1 MDDVAFSA
9 WLDRGVQTWGGWIV
23 LAAVVWFYG
32 GKILAWLR
40 LPSLG
45 VMASFMGVVLSSAG
59 RFLAIEIKRR
69 IPDTYQVEPPANQ
82 VVLSGSELVPNRD
95 ADILYLAQRREPDGA
110 YTYSAN
116 KIAEFAGGTR
126 TETLAKIRAARGE
139 PDPAAQPPKR
149 TIPHR
154 VNGEERLM
162 EVDW

>member
-1 MDDVAFSA
+1 MPT
-9 WLDRGVQTWGGWIV
+9 LDTVITLLMLAGGSY
-23 LAAVVWFYG
+23 A
-32 GKILAWLR
+32 
-40 LPSLG
+40 LG
-45 VMASFMGVVLSSAG
+45 VMAWRKWGLGAFVMSIVAQFRAMALSA
-59 RFLAIEIKRR
+59 RL
-69 IPDTYQVEPPANQ
+69 PDTYQVEPPANQ

-126 TETLAKIRAARGE
+126 TETLAKIRAARGQPE
-139 PDPAAQPPKR
+139 PAQPPKR